1 MFISWYSD
9 VINLKVQSYKFYNR
23 YMIASTQITNI
34 EILAFMAILLF
45 VLLSRKF
52 LFINIKDNRNCWKVA
67 YFLRK

>member
-9 VINLKVQSYKFYNR
+9 VINLKVQSCKFYNR
-23 YMIASTQITNI
+23 YMIASTQITVI
-34 EILAFMAILLF
+34 EIFAFMAILLF